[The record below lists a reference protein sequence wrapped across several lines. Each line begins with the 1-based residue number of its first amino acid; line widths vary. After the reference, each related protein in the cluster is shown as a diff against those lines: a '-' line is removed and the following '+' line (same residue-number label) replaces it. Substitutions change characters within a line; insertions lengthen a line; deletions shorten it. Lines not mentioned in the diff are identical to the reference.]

1 MSIQYG
7 SLYVDEQY
15 KATVLPNLFYKTWLV
30 PGMTYQ
36 DVMVDGAGGCYW
48 HKLTST
54 AASVG
59 TPGRDFTDTAAAD
72 TLVQAVF
79 NNNIHASKKIYGV
92 LCSPDFFATMLE
104 FAGEK
109 YIPTSNE
116 MLLAAA
122 AGGQVGSFM
131 GFTWIEVNGFASSA
145 DLAYYPHGGT
155 KASVTAA
162 NLAKVEFIMYD
173 PNAFGVGDNFSIV
186 RMVDSELFAGTK
198 AQVEENAALRVL
210 DAAQVH
216 VKSYATQT
224 GGGG

>member
-1 MSIQYG
+1 
-7 SLYVDEQY
+7 
-15 KATVLPNLFYKTWLV
+15 
-30 PGMTYQ
+30 
-36 DVMVDGAGGCYW
+36 
-48 HKLTST
+48 
-54 AASVG
+54 
-59 TPGRDFTDTAAAD
+59 
-72 TLVQAVF
+72 
-79 NNNIHASKKIYGV
+79 
-92 LCSPDFFATMLE
+92 
-104 FAGEK
+104 
-109 YIPTSNE
+109 

-173 PNAFGVGDNFSIV
+173 PNVFGVGDNFSIV

-198 AQVEENAALRVL
+198 AQVEENVALRVL

-216 VKSYATQT
+216 VKSYASA
-224 GGGG
+224 

>member
-1 MSIQYG
+1 MKINIPLDSVKKQIR
-7 SLYVDEQY
+7 EEFRI
-15 KATVLPNLFYKTWLV
+15 APLV
-30 PGMTYQ
+30 
-36 DVMVDGAGGCYW
+36 
-48 HKLTST
+48 
-54 AASVG
+54 
-59 TPGRDFTDTAAAD
+59 TPEMREAED
-72 TLVQAVF
+72 LW
-79 NNNIHASKKIYGV
+79 
-92 LCSPDFFATMLE
+92 MLE

-216 VKSYATQT
+216 VKSYASA
-224 GGGG
+224 

>member
-1 MSIQYG
+1 MRAGLPDFRGYG
-7 SLYVDEQY
+7 VHQHHEDHCGQLQGAVLAER
-15 KATVLPNLFYKTWLV
+15 KA
-30 PGMTYQ
+30 
-36 DVMVDGAGGCYW
+36 MVKA
-48 HKLTST
+48 KANPT
-54 AASVG
+54 
-59 TPGRDFTDTAAAD
+59 
-72 TLVQAVF
+72 
-79 NNNIHASKKIYGV
+79 IV

-162 NLAKVEFIMYD
+162 DLAKVEFIMYD
-173 PNAFGVGDNFSIV
+173 PSAFGVGDNFSIV

-216 VKSYATQT
+216 VKSYASA
-224 GGGG
+224 